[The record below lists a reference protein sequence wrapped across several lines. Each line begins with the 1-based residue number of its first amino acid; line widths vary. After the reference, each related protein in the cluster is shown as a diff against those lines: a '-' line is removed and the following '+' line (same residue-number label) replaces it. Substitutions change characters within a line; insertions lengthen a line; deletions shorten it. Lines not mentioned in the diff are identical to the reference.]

1 MANYLI
7 NLFKKAPKGDSY
19 RTTDTPDKY
28 VNGISAL
35 NASGANKNGTPAAR
49 VSATAPTQTKSSGNS
64 TLPGQ

>member
-28 VNGISAL
+28 INGISAL
-35 NASGANKNGTPAAR
+35 NASGANKNGTPPAK
-49 VSATAPTQTKSSGNS
+49 VSSTPPNQTKASGNS
-64 TLPGQ
+64 KLPGQ